1 MEKDGA
7 APTLHARLHI
17 VLQYDHMVIGAVFA
31 GQGFVTRGKWE
42 ANLPVVPA
50 VTSSVTPPD
59 VSLNRPLGHVA
70 LGALQTIRPAQE
82 FTHAKL
88 ANRRF
93 SITLALPEC
102 QPVATKN
109 AGKTAGTQGHS
120 PLPR

>member
-7 APTLHARLHI
+7 APTLHARFQI
-17 VLQYDHMVIGAVFA
+17 VLQYDHMIIGGILAA
-31 GQGFVTRGKWE
+31 QGFVTRGKWE
-42 ANLPVVPA
+42 ANFPVVPA
-50 VTSSVTPPD
+50 VTSSVTPPG
-59 VSLNRPLGHVA
+59 VRLNRPLGHVA
-70 LGALQTIRPAQE
+70 LGALQTIRAAQE

-93 SITLALPEC
+93 SITFALPEC

-109 AGKTAGTQGHS
+109 AGKTARTQGHS